1 MYVER
6 KSLGSDRSISY
17 PTFTPA
23 AALRSRCHSA
33 AGSWWTRAFREHTA
47 ISRALGLNLSFI
59 LIKDAPSSML
69 GLNSK
74 GKKEGKKGKVLSS
87 FFIFFKEWRCPLEKS
102 HTIVLNLAP

>member
-1 MYVER
+1 M
-6 KSLGSDRSISY
+6 
-17 PTFTPA
+17 
-23 AALRSRCHSA
+23 
-33 AGSWWTRAFREHTA
+33 A

-59 LIKDAPSSML
+59 LIKNAPSSML

-87 FFIFFKEWRCPLEKS
+87 FFFFFFKEWRCPLEKS

>member
-6 KSLGSDRSISY
+6 KALDLTDPSPIPPLPLRLLYGPGVTVPLDHGGPGS
-17 PTFTPA
+17 
-23 AALRSRCHSA
+23 
-33 AGSWWTRAFREHTA
+33 FREHTA
-47 ISRALGLNLSFI
+47 ISRALGLNPSFI
-59 LIKDAPSSML
+59 LIKDAPSDML

-87 FFIFFKEWRCPLEKS
+87 FFIFCKEWRCPLEKS